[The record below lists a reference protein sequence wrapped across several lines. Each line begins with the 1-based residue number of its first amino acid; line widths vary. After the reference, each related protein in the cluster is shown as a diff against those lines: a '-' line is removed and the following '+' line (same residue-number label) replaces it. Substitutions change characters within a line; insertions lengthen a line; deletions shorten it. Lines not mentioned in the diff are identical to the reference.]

1 MKIPELLAPVGSMD
15 HLKVAI
21 NSGAS
26 SVYLSGKDYG
36 ARKYAENFTLDEINE
51 AVDIAHIH
59 NVKVY
64 VTVNTLIKEDEL
76 EDVINYLS
84 KLYAIGVDAVLVQ
97 DLGLIELINTH
108 IPKLK
113 IHASTQMTLEN
124 QVKLDYIEKKG
135 IKRVVL
141 PREMTKEEISSLK
154 TNMELEIFAHG
165 ALCYSYSGQCLMSS
179 FKGGRSGNRGT
190 CAQPCRQKYKIKGIK
205 KEDYYLSPCDLSLFN
220 QLKEISELN
229 ISCIKIE
236 GRMRNKEYLAIVIS
250 NYRKAL
256 NKLKSNKKTTSEEI
270 NLVFNRG
277 FCEGLF
283 NKKPKRSIKSGHI
296 GLKIGKVIKNSKN
309 EIAIKINDFI
319 NTIPEKGDGLLIIK
333 NDKEYGFEISQSPKI
348 TSLNHFNKGKYKELK
363 DLTRRNKVLI
373 IKKVWQNKKS
383 EFNLNE
389 SDVYLTK
396 RNNLT
401 KKVKEIENKKASY
414 KKSKLILTFSVK
426 NNFPKLK
433 GRLTLANHKTIECE
447 VIGNAP
453 FEKPLKKSVS
463 AETIKKQLSKVD
475 NYPYQITQINI
486 NYDGTLFIPIRKINE
501 LRRNLFEEIKNTVTN
516 SFKHK
521 NKKIKLN
528 HDKNNLKSSQH
539 NFSFYT
545 NNLNHLRN
553 IENVKRV
560 YLEIP
565 NEDDSLLLNNEK
577 YNINYMINFIKTA
590 FEISENKN
598 YQLIWKWPDIA
609 HDKLIKALN
618 KVNAILNKMHYN
630 IPIMNSCFNG
640 EYGPYSLNV
649 TNTETINSLENY
661 KTVTLS
667 PELTKKDYKNMISKC
682 KNPDKIE
689 ILIQGPVELM
699 KTRYPLLY
707 GNEIKNNPEN
717 YLIDRKNN
725 HYPIHKSLSNEEL
738 IIFNDSE
745 LSLIDEIEDLKE
757 FGFCNFSIDGRY
769 KNDNYYKIIDIYLQ
783 ALDGRIDKKELLKYS
798 PKNTVGNY

>member
-1 MKIPELLAPVGSMD
+1 MKIPELLAPVRSMD

-256 NKLKSNKKTTSEEI
+256 NKLKSNKQTTSEEI

-426 NNFPKLK
+426 NKFPKLK
-433 GRLTLANHKTIECE
+433 GRLTLANHETIECE

-463 AETIKKQLSKVD
+463 AEIIKKQLSKVD

-528 HDKNNLKSSQH
+528 HDKNNLKSSHH

-590 FEISENKN
+590 FEISKNKN

-667 PELTKKDYKNMISKC
+667 PELTKKDYKNIISKC
-682 KNPDKIE
+682 KNPDKVE
-689 ILIQGPVELM
+689 ILIQGSVELM

-717 YLIDRKNN
+717 YLIDHKNN
-725 HYPIHKSLSNEEL
+725 HYLIHKSLSNEEL

>member
-433 GRLTLANHKTIECE
+433 GRLNLANHKTIECE

-486 NYDGTLFIPIRKINE
+486 NYDGTLFIPISKINE

-528 HDKNNLKSSQH
+528 HDKNNLKSLQH

-640 EYGPYSLNV
+640 EYGPYILNV

-667 PELTKKDYKNMISKC
+667 PELTKKDYKNIISKC
-682 KNPDKIE
+682 KNPDKVE
-689 ILIQGPVELM
+689 ILIQGSVELM

-717 YLIDRKNN
+717 YLIDHKNN

>member
-256 NKLKSNKKTTSEEI
+256 NKLKSNKQTTSEEI

-389 SDVYLTK
+389 SNVYLTK

-433 GRLTLANHKTIECE
+433 GRLTLANHKTIEYE

-528 HDKNNLKSSQH
+528 HDKNNLKSSHH

-630 IPIMNSCFNG
+630 ILIMNSCFNG

-667 PELTKKDYKNMISKC
+667 PELTKKDYKNIISKC
-682 KNPDKIE
+682 KNPDKVE
-689 ILIQGPVELM
+689 ILIQGSVELM

>member
-36 ARKYAENFTLDEINE
+36 ARKYAENFTFEEIYE

-256 NKLKSNKKTTSEEI
+256 NKLKSNKQTTSEEI

-667 PELTKKDYKNMISKC
+667 PELTKKDYKNIISKC
-682 KNPDKIE
+682 KNPDKVE
-689 ILIQGPVELM
+689 ILIQGSVELM

-725 HYPIHKSLSNEEL
+725 HYLIHKSLSNEEL

>member
-256 NKLKSNKKTTSEEI
+256 NKLKSNKQTTSEEI

-433 GRLTLANHKTIECE
+433 GRLTLANHKTIEYE

-528 HDKNNLKSSQH
+528 HDKNNLKSSHH

-630 IPIMNSCFNG
+630 ILIMNSCFNG

-682 KNPDKIE
+682 KNPDKVE

>member
-433 GRLTLANHKTIECE
+433 GRLNLANHKTIECE

-486 NYDGTLFIPIRKINE
+486 NYDGTLFIPISKINE

-528 HDKNNLKSSQH
+528 HDKNNLKSLQH

-545 NNLNHLRN
+545 NNLKHLRN

-667 PELTKKDYKNMISKC
+667 PELTKKDYKNIISKC
-682 KNPDKIE
+682 KNPDKVE
-689 ILIQGPVELM
+689 ILIQGSVELM

>member
-256 NKLKSNKKTTSEEI
+256 NKLKSNKQTTSEEI

-389 SDVYLTK
+389 SNVYLTK

-433 GRLTLANHKTIECE
+433 GRLTLANHKTIEYE

-521 NKKIKLN
+521 SKKIKLN
-528 HDKNNLKSSQH
+528 HDKNNLKSSHH

-630 IPIMNSCFNG
+630 ILIMNSCFNG

-667 PELTKKDYKNMISKC
+667 PELTKKDYKNIISKC
-682 KNPDKIE
+682 KNPDKVE
-689 ILIQGPVELM
+689 ILIQGSVELM

>member
-205 KEDYYLSPCDLSLFN
+205 NEDYYLSPCDLSLFN

-256 NKLKSNKKTTSEEI
+256 NKLKSNKQTTSEEI

-333 NDKEYGFEISQSPKI
+333 NDKEYGFEISQNPKI
-348 TSLNHFNKGKYKELK
+348 TSLNHFNKGKFKELK

-426 NNFPKLK
+426 NKFPKLK
-433 GRLTLANHKTIECE
+433 GRLTLANHETIECE

-463 AETIKKQLSKVD
+463 AEIIKKQLSKVD

-528 HDKNNLKSSQH
+528 HDKTNIKPPQH

-649 TNTETINSLENY
+649 TNTETINSLKNY

-667 PELTKKDYKNMISKC
+667 PELTKKDYKNIISEC

-689 ILIQGPVELM
+689 ILIQGSVELM

-738 IIFNDSE
+738 IIFNASE

-757 FGFCNFSIDGRY
+757 FGFCDFSIDGRY